1 MYIYNTRAG
10 RSSTHGNKGWTQGLS
25 MHIKEEGT
33 DWPAGDEDGHHPRAS
48 GRARD
53 GESERWRDGDGDGDR
68 KKKKEELFYFDKG

>member
-1 MYIYNTRAG
+1 
-10 RSSTHGNKGWTQGLS
+10 

-53 GESERWRDGDGDGDR
+53 GESERWRDGDGDR
-68 KKKKEELFYFDKG
+68 KKKRKSFFTSTKGK